1 MFPKIGRTYRHIQ
14 RYRQILGILLKYGF
28 SEVVDIVR
36 KDLVGRFGNKI
47 IPLLGKGV
55 DTSMSRAERL
65 RFAAEE
71 LGPAF
76 VKLGQI
82 LSMRYDIV
90 PADIGNELQK
100 LQDEVTPFP
109 FEQVQNIIEQELHQ
123 NPDDIFKSLD
133 VEPIAAASIAQVHRA
148 TLLAGEQVVLKVQRP
163 EIRAIIDVDLEI
175 LADLAVILE
184 RHSKNTVIS
193 NPTAIVAEFN
203 RSIHRELDFL
213 SEGRNI
219 QRFGRLFVDDPTVHI
234 PTIYPNVS
242 TSRLLVMD
250 YIDGVKASN
259 LEEIESLGLD
269 STIIALRGT
278 QFILRQIF
286 EFGFFHADPHPGN
299 IMVLDDNIIAPLDYG
314 MVGILDESTIDELGN
329 LLTGVVHKDIRR
341 IVKALNFL
349 GIAKNIKDNN
359 VLQADLSD
367 FIGRYYEI
375 PLKQL
380 QVSML
385 LKEIFEIARIH
396 QMVIPANLSLMLKA
410 LVTIEGLGRTLYPD
424 FDMVSEV
431 RPYIKRIM
439 LRRYDPRRKIRR
451 LSVLL
456 DDFYRLFEEFP
467 YGLRGILDKL
477 ERGELKVRFEHHN
490 LENIAKEFNRSSNRI
505 SAALIIASL
514 IIGSSLVLQVSMGP
528 NLFGFPLL
536 GIAGYLL
543 ASILGLILLWSI
555 FRSKE

>member
-148 TLLAGEQVVLKVQRP
+148 TLLTGEQVVLKVQRP

-259 LEEIESLGLD
+259 LEEIENRGLD

>member
-148 TLLAGEQVVLKVQRP
+148 TLLTGEQVVLKVQRP

-259 LEEIESLGLD
+259 LEEIENRGLD

-341 IVKALNFL
+341 IVKAL
-349 GIAKNIKDNN
+349 
-359 VLQADLSD
+359 
-367 FIGRYYEI
+367 YEI